1 MSWTTQET
9 VLHAQISLTHIFFQ
23 TASAFSFFCFNQFQ
37 KNFSVLKKKRNATML
52 QTYRLASVE
61 WKFNAAKLFEF
72 SRRENLYLKEWLCTI
87 KPYNFLFCLAIYF
100 ASPVLSL
107 TCKTHSNPR
116 KIALNKPY
124 WFMGKPVKSSTVK
137 EIWTQYFCPLS
148 FWSQMAYCFKSGWLT
163 MVHLI

>member
-1 MSWTTQET
+1 MK
-9 VLHAQISLTHIFFQ
+9 LFCMHKFLLHIFSSRQPLHFR
-23 TASAFSFFCFNQFQ
+23 
-37 KNFSVLKKKRNATML
+37 FSVLTSSRKTLVFWKKKRNATML

-72 SRRENLYLKEWLCTI
+72 SRKENLYLKEWLCTI

-100 ASPVLSL
+100 ASPVLSP

-124 WFMGKPVKSSTVK
+124 WFMGKPVKPSTVK
-137 EIWTQYFCPLS
+137 EIWTQSFCPLS
-148 FWSQMAYCFKSGWLT
+148 FWCLKWRAALKVDGWPWF
-163 MVHLI
+163 I